1 MKKKLLNML
10 FVLSTA
16 ILACLALSGCAT
28 TGTAEG
34 SAGGGAGGIIIMV
47 VMLVLLYMLMIRPEN
62 KKRKKAEEMRNNL
75 SVGDKITTIG
85 GIVGKIVD
93 ISGELIT
100 FETGEDRVRLQ
111 VTKWAIS
118 ANSVDKGGDSNK

>member
-1 MKKKLLNML
+1 MKQKITNIFMML
-10 FVLSTA
+10 SVA
-16 ILACLALSGCAT
+16 ILACLSLTGCVG
-28 TGTAEG
+28 TGEEG
-34 SAGGGAGGIIIMV
+34 GGGGGASGIIIMV

-93 ISGELIT
+93 ISGDLIT
-100 FETGEDRVRLQ
+100 FETGEDRVRMQ

-118 ANSVDKGGDSNK
+118 TNNIDKSGESSK

>member
-1 MKKKLLNML
+1 MKKKAINML
-10 FVLSTA
+10 ILLSVAMFV
-16 ILACLALSGCAT
+16 CLAFTGCAT
-28 TGTAEG
+28 TGAE
-34 SAGGGAGGIIIMV
+34 GGGAGGFSGIIIMV
-47 VMLVLLYMLMIRPEN
+47 VMLVLMYMLMIRPEN
-62 KKRKKAEEMRNNL
+62 KKRKKAEEMRSNL

-93 ISGELIT
+93 ISGDLIT

-118 ANSVDKGGDSNK
+118 TNSVDKSGENK

>member
-1 MKKKLLNML
+1 MKKKIANM
-10 FVLSTA
+10 FMILSAA
-16 ILACLALSGCAT
+16 ILACLSLTGCAG
-28 TGTAEG
+28 TGTEG
-34 SAGGGAGGIIIMV
+34 AAGGGGGIIIMV
-47 VMLVLLYMLMIRPEN
+47 VMLVVLYMLMIRPEN

-118 ANSVDKGGDSNK
+118 TNNIDKSGENK